1 MAPSRAPP
9 DSIFNLA
16 IEQEYLARAMRK
28 GASANPAAALPS
40 QVLQSYCDAL
50 TSLAPRIA
58 LAWIW
63 FGEPDASEVRP
74 QICSGRA
81 CAYAQNLR
89 IARNWLTSKGPV
101 FRAIDG
107 RRSVIFSI
115 SPWSVWK
122 PWRQVA
128 RDHGICSVIALQLAS
143 STDQRRGLLVMY
155 SDTDQYFDFL
165 GEQVFRSMADLFSV
179 VLSKEA
185 RSA

>member
-1 MAPSRAPP
+1 MAPP
-9 DSIFNLA
+9 DSVFNLA
-16 IEQEYLARAMRK
+16 IEQQMIARAMRK
-28 GASANPAAALPS
+28 GASASPATAMPG
-40 QVLQSYCDAL
+40 QVMQSYCDAL
-50 TSLAPRIA
+50 TTLAPRIA

-63 FGEPDASEVRP
+63 FGEPDAQLIKP
-74 QICSGRA
+74 QIYSGRA
-81 CAYAQNLR
+81 REYAQHVK
-89 IARNWLTSKGPV
+89 IERNWLTAKGPV

-128 RDHGICSVIALQLAS
+128 REHHICSVIALQLVS
-143 STDQRRGLLVMY
+143 NTDQRRGLLVLY
-155 SDTDQYFDFL
+155 SDTEQYFDFL

-185 RSA
+185 RPG